1 MSAET
6 ETDEQSPED
15 ALPEADVKMTIW
27 EHLGELRGRVFRA
40 AGALLVC
47 TVACWGFRERILA
60 WLMHPYEQ
68 QWIARKFPGPP
79 ELMTLGPADVFV
91 GYMRMS
97 LVGGAI
103 FAAPVIFYQLWAF
116 ISPGL
121 YSREKRFIVPFVV
134 FSTGLFLSGVAFA
147 YYVAFPFTFSY
158 FFSLLGQIGDQGTVL
173 TQRPT
178 LELYLDFSTTM
189 LLAFGFVFELP
200 LFITFLSIAGLVTP
214 QQLVKFSR
222 WAILLSFIVGAV
234 VTPGPEISSQLA
246 VSLAL
251 IVLYFASVVIAFFVS
266 PKRNLDDDGNEK
278 DEKKDA

>member
-6 ETDEQSPED
+6 ESDESSQE
-15 ALPEADVKMTIW
+15 ALPEADIKMTIW
-27 EHLGELRGRVFRA
+27 EHLGELRVRVFRA
-40 AGALLVC
+40 AGALLLC
-47 TVACWGFRERILA
+47 TVGCWGFRERILA
-60 WLMHPYEQ
+60 WLMRPYEQ

-103 FAAPVIFYQLWAF
+103 LAAPVIFYQLWSF

-121 YSREKRFIVPFVV
+121 YSREKRFIVPFVF
-134 FSTGLFLSGVAFA
+134 FSTFLFLSGVAFA

-158 FFSLLGQIGDQGTVL
+158 FFSLLGQISEAGTVL

-178 LELYLDFSTTM
+178 LELYLDFATTM

-214 QQLVKFSR
+214 KQLVKFSR
-222 WAILLSFIVGAV
+222 WAILLSFIVGAI

-251 IVLYFASVVIAFFVS
+251 IVLYFCSVGISFFVA
-266 PKRNLDDDGNEK
+266 PKRNLDDD
-278 DEKKDA
+278 DSAKKET